1 MSQKP
6 EIANAAMNDLTLTL
20 HRKFNYSLHV
30 DRVLGSRSN
39 VSNKQPKMFLNL
51 PATKFYG
58 IGPKKSLDQTIDFIN
73 ENRTLANR
81 INHVNNRLDEV
92 RGGTLG
98 MSAKRSF
105 KMSGSL
111 H

>member
-1 MSQKP
+1 
-6 EIANAAMNDLTLTL
+6 
-20 HRKFNYSLHV
+20 
-30 DRVLGSRSN
+30 
-39 VSNKQPKMFLNL
+39 MFLNL

-81 INHVNNRLDEV
+81 INSVNSRAEDAKC
-92 RGGTLG
+92 GGQG
-98 MSAKRSF
+98 ASARRSF

-111 H
+111 HQGYKDKVAQTTTTNNIRLAKILMNAKSSIDR

>member
-1 MSQKP
+1 MTQKP
-6 EIANAAMNDLTLTL
+6 EIANATMNDLTLTL

-30 DRVLGSRSN
+30 DRVMYCKSSVEN
-39 VSNKQPKMFLNL
+39 TAPKMFRNL

-81 INHVNNRLDEV
+81 INKVNNRVEDRNE
-92 RGGTLG
+92 RGLNL
-98 MSAKRSF
+98 S
-105 KMSGSL
+105 
-111 H
+111 

>member
-1 MSQKP
+1 MTQHP
-6 EIANAAMNDLTLTL
+6 EIANATMNDLTLTL

-30 DRVLGSRSN
+30 DRVLGSKSL
-39 VSNKQPKMFLNL
+39 VSNNKPSSFLGL

-81 INHVNNRLDEV
+81 INNVNTRIEDVNE
-92 RGGTLG
+92 RG
-98 MSAKRSF
+98 
-105 KMSGSL
+105 
-111 H
+111 